1 MREGREV
8 GEGEEEGEGGEEAGV
23 EGVCGGVAGA
33 EGVDEVG
40 LFWRGVSG
48 RVRLGGAGDLKG
60 KGEGRGKERDEP
72 SSSRA
77 SGVSS
82 SSESGYWKVLR
93 RRAWVREA
101 ILWVVV
107 GGGCMDIRERW

>member
-1 MREGREV
+1 MMGGWRDGFGGR
-8 GEGEEEGEGGEEAGV
+8 EEEGGGG
-23 EGVCGGVAGA
+23 
-33 EGVDEVG
+33 
-40 LFWRGVSG
+40 
-48 RVRLGGAGDLKG
+48 
-60 KGEGRGKERDEP
+60 RDEP

-101 ILWVVV
+101 ILGGVVEV
-107 GGGCMDIRERW
+107 GVWIQ